1 MTTNLNETFAA
12 VQVASRELA
21 LLNDDIINQI
31 LNAVADAAI
40 AETPFILAENKKDLA
55 RMDKNDPKYD
65 RLKLTKERLKGIA
78 ADTRNVATLP
88 SPLGKVLKESV
99 RPNGMRLTKVSVP
112 FGVIG
117 IIYEAR
123 PNVSFDV
130 FSLCLK
136 SGNACILKGG
146 SDADC
151 SNRAIISVI
160 HEVLKKFNINPH
172 IVELLPADR
181 EATAALLNAVGYVDL
196 IIPRG
201 SSSLIHFVREN
212 AKIPVI
218 ETGAGICHTYFDEF
232 GDVNKGAA
240 IIHNA
245 KTRRVSV
252 CNALDCAIIHEKR
265 LIDLPML
272 CEKLKDSHVI
282 IYADAQAY
290 QALKNRYPAEL
301 LEHAKAESFGTE
313 FLDYK
318 MAVKTVKSFEDAL
331 GHIQENSSKHS
342 ECIVTENKERA
353 ALFTK
358 IVDAACVYTN
368 VSTAFTDG
376 AQFGL
381 GAEIGISTQNY
392 MRAVRWDW
400 KRSPLTNGSSKETG
414 KREEIETIPL
424 SLKSNKVLNET
435 N

>member
-1 MTTNLNETFAA
+1 MINELLQHTLAA
-12 VQVASRELA
+12 SHQLVTLDDATINRILIDTASA
-21 LLNDDIINQI
+21 LLTRQAEV
-31 LNAVADAAI
+31 LAANV
-40 AETPFILAENKKDLA
+40 EDLS
-55 RMDKNDPKYD
+55 RMDPANPKYD
-65 RLKLTKERLKGIA
+65 RLKLTEERLKGIA

-99 RPNGMRLTKVSVP
+99 RPNGMKLTKVSVP

-160 HEVLKKFNINPH
+160 HKVLKKFKINPH

-201 SSSLIHFVREN
+201 SSSLIDFVREN
-212 AKIPVI
+212 ARIPVI

-232 GDVNKGAA
+232 GDTNKGAD

-252 CNALDCAIIHEKR
+252 CNALDCTIIHEKR
-265 LIDLPML
+265 LTDLPML

-282 IYADAQAY
+282 IYADPQAY
-290 QALKNRYPAEL
+290 QALEGRYPAEL

-342 ECIVTENKERA
+342 ECIVTENGERA
-353 ALFTK
+353 ALFTR

-381 GAEIGISTQNY
+381 GAEIGISTQKLHARGP
-392 MRAVRWDW
+392 MG
-400 KRSPLTNGSSKETG
+400 L
-414 KREEIETIPL
+414 EEITSYKWVIEGDGQTRR
-424 SLKSNKVLNET
+424 N
-435 N
+435 

>member
-21 LLNDDIINQI
+21 LLNDNVINQI

-40 AETPFILAENKKDLA
+40 AETPFILAENEKDLA

-65 RLKLTKERLKGIA
+65 RLKLTEERLKGIA

-381 GAEIGISTQNY
+381 GAEIGISTQKLHARGP
-392 MRAVRWDW
+392 MG
-400 KRSPLTNGSSKETG
+400 L
-414 KREEIETIPL
+414 EEITSYKWVIEGDGQTRR
-424 SLKSNKVLNET
+424 N
-435 N
+435 

>member
-40 AETPFILAENKKDLA
+40 AETPFILAENEKDLA

-65 RLKLTKERLKGIA
+65 RLKLTEERLKGIA

-160 HEVLKKFNINPH
+160 HKVLKKFKINPH

-252 CNALDCAIIHEKR
+252 CNALDCTIIHEKR
-265 LIDLPML
+265 LTDLPML
-272 CEKLKDSHVI
+272 CEKLKDSHVT

-290 QALKNRYPAEL
+290 QALEGRYPAEL

-342 ECIVTENKERA
+342 ECIVTESKERA

-381 GAEIGISTQNY
+381 GAEIGISTQKLHARGP
-392 MRAVRWDW
+392 MG
-400 KRSPLTNGSSKETG
+400 L
-414 KREEIETIPL
+414 EEITSYKWVIEGDGQTRR
-424 SLKSNKVLNET
+424 N
-435 N
+435 

>member
-21 LLNDDIINQI
+21 LLNDDVINQI

-40 AETPFILAENKKDLA
+40 AETPFILAENEKDLA

-65 RLKLTKERLKGIA
+65 RLKLTEERLKGIA

-160 HEVLKKFNINPH
+160 HEVLRKFNINPH

-252 CNALDCAIIHEKR
+252 CNALDCTIIHEKR
-265 LIDLPML
+265 RTDLPML

-290 QALKNRYPAEL
+290 QALEGRYPAEL

-381 GAEIGISTQNY
+381 GAEIGISTQKLHARGP
-392 MRAVRWDW
+392 MG
-400 KRSPLTNGSSKETG
+400 L
-414 KREEIETIPL
+414 EEITSYKWVIEGDGQTRR
-424 SLKSNKVLNET
+424 N
-435 N
+435 

>member
-40 AETPFILAENKKDLA
+40 AETPFILAENEKDLA

-65 RLKLTKERLKGIA
+65 RLKLTEERLKGIA

-232 GDVNKGAA
+232 GDTNKGAD

-252 CNALDCAIIHEKR
+252 CNALDCTIIHEKR
-265 LIDLPML
+265 LTDLPML

-290 QALKNRYPAEL
+290 QALEGRYPAEL

-331 GHIQENSSKHS
+331 GHIRENSSKHS

-381 GAEIGISTQNY
+381 GAEIGISTQKLHARGP
-392 MRAVRWDW
+392 MG
-400 KRSPLTNGSSKETG
+400 L
-414 KREEIETIPL
+414 EEITSYKWVIEGDGQTRR
-424 SLKSNKVLNET
+424 N
-435 N
+435 

>member
-252 CNALDCAIIHEKR
+252 CNALDCTIIHEKR
-265 LIDLPML
+265 LTDLPML

-381 GAEIGISTQNY
+381 GAEIGISTQKLHARGP
-392 MRAVRWDW
+392 MG
-400 KRSPLTNGSSKETG
+400 L
-414 KREEIETIPL
+414 EEITSYKWVIEGDGQTRR
-424 SLKSNKVLNET
+424 N
-435 N
+435 

>member
-40 AETPFILAENKKDLA
+40 AETPFILAENEKDLA

-65 RLKLTKERLKGIA
+65 RLKLTEERLKGIA

-181 EATAALLNAVGYVDL
+181 EATGALLNAVGYVDL

-252 CNALDCAIIHEKR
+252 CNALDCTIIHEKR
-265 LIDLPML
+265 LTDLPML
-272 CEKLKDSHVI
+272 CEKLKD
-282 IYADAQAY
+282 
-290 QALKNRYPAEL
+290 
-301 LEHAKAESFGTE
+301 TE

-381 GAEIGISTQNY
+381 GAEIGISTQKLHARGP
-392 MRAVRWDW
+392 MG
-400 KRSPLTNGSSKETG
+400 L
-414 KREEIETIPL
+414 EEITSYKWVIEGDGQTRR
-424 SLKSNKVLNET
+424 N
-435 N
+435 

>member
-21 LLNDDIINQI
+21 LLNDDVINQI

-40 AETPFILAENKKDLA
+40 AETPFILAENEKDLA

-65 RLKLTKERLKGIA
+65 RLKLTEERLKGIA

-252 CNALDCAIIHEKR
+252 CNALDCTIIHEKR
-265 LIDLPML
+265 LTDLPML

-290 QALKNRYPAEL
+290 QALEGRYPAEL

-342 ECIVTENKERA
+342 ECIVTESKERA

-381 GAEIGISTQNY
+381 GAEIGISTQKLHARGP
-392 MRAVRWDW
+392 MG
-400 KRSPLTNGSSKETG
+400 L
-414 KREEIETIPL
+414 EEITSYKWVIEGDGQTRR
-424 SLKSNKVLNET
+424 N
-435 N
+435 

>member
-21 LLNDDIINQI
+21 LLNDDVINQI

-40 AETPFILAENKKDLA
+40 AETPFILSENEKDLA

-65 RLKLTKERLKGIA
+65 RLKLTEERLKGIA

-99 RPNGMRLTKVSVP
+99 RPNGMKLTKVSVP

-160 HEVLKKFNINPH
+160 HKVLKKFKINPH

-212 AKIPVI
+212 ARIPVI

-232 GDVNKGAA
+232 GDTNKGAD

-252 CNALDCAIIHEKR
+252 CNALDCTIIHEKR
-265 LIDLPML
+265 LADLSL
-272 CEKLKDSHVI
+272 ICEKLKDSHVI
-282 IYADAQAY
+282 IYADPQAY
-290 QALKNRYPAEL
+290 QALEGHYPAEL

-331 GHIQENSSKHS
+331 GHIQETVLNIASVLLPRMGNVQPYSPES
-342 ECIVTENKERA
+342 WTQLA
-353 ALFTK
+353 
-358 IVDAACVYTN
+358 YTPMC
-368 VSTAFTDG
+368 
-376 AQFGL
+376 L
-381 GAEIGISTQNY
+381 
-392 MRAVRWDW
+392 
-400 KRSPLTNGSSKETG
+400 
-414 KREEIETIPL
+414 PL
-424 SLKSNKVLNET
+424 SLTGHNSD
-435 N
+435 

>member
-40 AETPFILAENKKDLA
+40 AETPFILSENEKDLA

-65 RLKLTKERLKGIA
+65 RLKLTEERLKGIA

-252 CNALDCAIIHEKR
+252 CNALDCSIIHEKR
-265 LIDLPML
+265 LTDLPML

-290 QALKNRYPAEL
+290 QALEGRYPAEL

-381 GAEIGISTQNY
+381 GAEIGISTQKLHARGP
-392 MRAVRWDW
+392 MGLAE
-400 KRSPLTNGSSKETG
+400 LTSYQYRITGNGQT
-414 KREEIETIPL
+414 R
-424 SLKSNKVLNET
+424 
-435 N
+435 